1 MSANDDD
8 SRLNIDR
15 PSLQLLAGLLLDRV
29 GLKITPDGY
38 YGLRLALV
46 AALAWAVTG
55 RRLLCPPLRLPSVI
69 VLGQLLATLVA
80 FMFSSTSPEVEV
92 STSATR
98 LVEQFLPVALYVSA
112 VGLSGGQNSTYNRR
126 GR

>member
-1 MSANDDD
+1 MEFYQAYW
-8 SRLNIDR
+8 
-15 PSLQLLAGLLLDRV
+15 P
-29 GLKITPDGY
+29 KI
-38 YGLRLALV
+38 V

-55 RRLLCPPLRLPSVI
+55 RQLLCPPLRLPSVI

-112 VGLSGGQNSTYNRR
+112 VGLIAENSTYNRR